1 MSICISIIIP
11 FYNGEA
17 YYKQLLQSLK
27 KAIVHTASKSIDFE
41 IITIIDSVNTVEQD
55 IRTVLEDAFSKV
67 SHVRLILHK
76 NEVNLGV
83 AGSRNVGLSLAHG
96 THFHI
101 IDQDDEVSEQLYSFV
116 RDALDKKDFILVNG
130 LVYYTNTKFNPHR
143 LFYLTPKLNAEH
155 ILTNEFI
162 RSPGQII
169 FSRRILGQTRFP
181 EPKLNK
187 GTDDRFFWIKLFLN
201 NSEIKTQYINQPLY
215 IAHIHDENYS
225 SDSLN
230 LRKSSLENWDILRR
244 ECDLS
249 KYEKLIERN
258 ILSLRYSAGEQMA
271 LKPKLRGLINRSKY
285 YLEPNKI
292 IRYFF
297 KRIKW

>member
-27 KAIVHTASKSIDFE
+27 KAIVDTASKPIDFE
-41 IITIIDSVNTVEQD
+41 VITIIDSMDTAEED
-55 IRTVLEDAFSKV
+55 IRKLLIGNFSGV
-67 SHVRLILHK
+67 SGVRSILYK
-76 NEVNLGV
+76 NEMNLGV
-83 AGSRNVGLSLAHG
+83 AGSRNVGLSLAGG

-101 IDQDDEVSEQLYSFV
+101 IDQDDEVSEQFYSSV
-116 RDALDKKDFILVNG
+116 GDALDKKNFILVNG

-143 LFYLTPKLNAEH
+143 LYYLNPKLNIKH

-162 RSPGQII
+162 RSPGQVI

-230 LRKSSLENWDILRR
+230 LRKSSLENWDILKR

-258 ILSLRYSAGEQMA
+258 ILSLKYSAGEQMA
-271 LKPKLRGLINRSKY
+271 LKSRLKGLINRSKY

-292 IRYFF
+292 IRYLF